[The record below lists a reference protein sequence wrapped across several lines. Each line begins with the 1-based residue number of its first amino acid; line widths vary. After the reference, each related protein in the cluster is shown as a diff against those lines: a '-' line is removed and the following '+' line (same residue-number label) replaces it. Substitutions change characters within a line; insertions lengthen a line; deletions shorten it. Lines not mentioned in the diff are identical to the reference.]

1 MFWSRHIVGKFNEP
15 QMPFHQY
22 PLDSQNF
29 SITLQSFAYD
39 SRFIELAYINDQAVV
54 LSTDVQNP
62 DITGLEGN
70 KLWDFDSYSS
80 YIVIENFPS
89 PTNPARTFY
98 TAFVNLKFNRQYLGI
113 VYRLGLPVMVFLVV
127 VGASFWTN
135 EEMRINIALQ
145 MLLMVSTLYIV
156 IGRAIPFIGY
166 LTLMDVYMISTFI
179 ILTGAIIIHFIM
191 LNLHRKSD
199 KYPLYIFIRDTM
211 MLFFRTTWIPM
222 SIAFFAICFFRPT
235 HEHVD
240 ILLFTLFVAAAFG
253 IYFLTKYD
261 HTFFAFKTSTLKLR
275 LKESL
280 VKVGAIDQSTGKP
293 MELTLLEMFFLH
305 YTETLYKD
313 KIYESLLFTQKDVD
327 FMMSRDMEEEEDLH
341 ARGLASISLSQYQLV
356 KHTDDDVMTPGKDGK
371 NGQGEID
378 EHGIALTPTN
388 KKPVRHDTFR
398 SLNSVQSM
406 QSTGQHNG
414 ELAHPAGTTSFSDV
428 RRYNHPRKYDTD
440 NNEAFKSVLKSLE
453 KQSSKKTQGVGK
465 FSRSEDEDLTPYQ
478 KQAIFQYKQDTLAS
492 FNVVIPAHAIGNIGA
507 ESHAASSGDAG
518 GLGSGAV
525 HRSSALGGGAI

>member
-1 MFWSRHIVGKFNEP
+1 MVETCSTTIPSSQLPPSFYFFNNVTKEYNPTLVEVQLVLNSLIIVDDIQSTYTIDYFWRILWNDPRFVLPDDAWDLVNPEAAIEGVEISDMIRESQTAFFWLPDIFIFQSNSQEIVDELIKLLPNGRMFWSRHIVGKFNEP

-39 SRFIELAYINDQAVV
+39 SRFIELAYINDEAVV
-54 LSTDVQNP
+54 LSTDVQ
-62 DITGLEGN
+62 DASTLGLEGN

-80 YIVIENFPS
+80 YIVVENFPS

-98 TAFVNLKFNRQYLGI
+98 TAFVNLKFSRQYLGI

-179 ILTGAIIIHFIM
+179 ILTAAIIVHFIM

-199 KYPLYIFIRDTM
+199 KYPLYIFIRDSM

-222 SIAFFAICFFRPT
+222 SIAFFAICFYRPT
-235 HEHVD
+235 HEHLD
-240 ILLFTLFVAAAFG
+240 IMLFTLFVSAAFG
-253 IYFLTKYD
+253 VYFLTKYD

-293 MELTLLEMFFLH
+293 MELTMMESVFLQ
-305 YTETLYKD
+305 YTTSLYQD
-313 KIYESLLFTQKDVD
+313 KIYESLLF
-327 FMMSRDMEEEEDLH
+327 
-341 ARGLASISLSQYQLV
+341 
-356 KHTDDDVMTPGKDGK
+356 
-371 NGQGEID
+371 
-378 EHGIALTPTN
+378 
-388 KKPVRHDTFR
+388 
-398 SLNSVQSM
+398 
-406 QSTGQHNG
+406 
-414 ELAHPAGTTSFSDV
+414 
-428 RRYNHPRKYDTD
+428 
-440 NNEAFKSVLKSLE
+440 
-453 KQSSKKTQGVGK
+453 
-465 FSRSEDEDLTPYQ
+465 
-478 KQAIFQYKQDTLAS
+478 
-492 FNVVIPAHAIGNIGA
+492 
-507 ESHAASSGDAG
+507 
-518 GLGSGAV
+518 
-525 HRSSALGGGAI
+525 